1 MAKYPYYIPAPNIY
15 KPWIKVSL
23 NYRKTHRITPA
34 SIVALVDSGAD
45 VCFCAKYIG
54 EWLGIK
60 FNRKQ
65 TSTFTTA
72 NTSQFIA
79 IEETVTLIVCNK
91 IFDCRFFFANDLP
104 KETPI
109 ILGQLGF
116 FEKFKIT
123 FDLTNKE
130 IEII

>member
-1 MAKYPYYIPAPNIY
+1 MAKYPYFIPAPNVF

-23 NYRKTHRITPA
+23 NYKKTHKITPGG
-34 SIVALVDSGAD
+34 IVALIDSGAD

-54 EWLGIK
+54 EWLGIQ
-60 FNRKQ
+60 FRKKQ
-65 TSTFTTA
+65 PTTFTAA
-72 NTSQFIA
+72 NNSQFKA
-79 IEETVTLIVCNK
+79 QEEIITLIACNES
-91 IFDCRFFFANDLP
+91 FDCRFFFTDDLP

-116 FEKFKIT
+116 FEKFKIA
-123 FDLTNKE
+123 FDLKNKE

>member
-1 MAKYPYYIPAPNIY
+1 MAKYPYYILAPNVY
-15 KPWIKVSL
+15 KPWIKVAL
-23 NYRKTHRITPA
+23 NYKKTHRVTPA
-34 SIVALVDSGAD
+34 GIVALVDSGAD

-60 FNRKQ
+60 FNKKQ

-72 NTSQFIA
+72 NNSRFIA
-79 IEETVTLIVCNK
+79 IEETITLIACSK
-91 IFDCRFFFANDLP
+91 IFDCRFFFAEDLP
-104 KETPI
+104 RETPI

-116 FEKFKIT
+116 FEKFKVT
-123 FDLTNKE
+123 FDFENKE

>member
-1 MAKYPYYIPAPNIY
+1 MAKYPYYIPAPNAY

-23 NYRKTHRITPA
+23 NYRKTHRITPV

-60 FNRKQ
+60 FNKKQ
-65 TSTFTTA
+65 TSRFTTA
-72 NTSQFIA
+72 NNSRFIA
-79 IEETVTLIVCNK
+79 IEETITLIACGK
-91 IFDCRFFFANDLP
+91 IFDCRFFFADDLP

-123 FDLTNKE
+123 FDLKNKE
-130 IEII
+130 IEIT